1 MLSLTQPEGGGFI
14 LSHGG
19 QEVAR
24 IIVETVDPADRAA
37 HIVICHGSLRVSLEV
52 FEGDTFEV
60 SADDWTANV
69 VIVSTRSQGLN
80 NPHLRAG
87 IEAPRSVRIT
97 RAI

>member
-37 HIVICHGSLRVSLEV
+37 HIVICHGTLRVSLEV

-60 SADDWTANV
+60 SVDDWTAKV
-69 VIVSTRSQGLN
+69 VIVSMRYYDHGY
-80 NPHLRAG
+80 PHLRVG
-87 IEAPRSVRIT
+87 IEAPKTVRIA
-97 RAI
+97 RVI